1 VGARA
6 AVGALVLCGYL
17 AGLGYELTFPGSP
30 PANSPLAS
38 WLAAHGFR
46 SGLAS
51 YWQASSV
58 TVDTAD
64 QVTVRAVTGSLSPY
78 LWMADT
84 AWYNPALSKP
94 DFLIL
99 QRPPESELT
108 LLRKRF
114 GPVAHAYQVD
124 GYTVLTWHRNLL
136 LRTPLSFP
144 GVAQEF
150 YGTTMTGQRALRA
163 SQLGTE
169 PIR

>member
-1 VGARA
+1 MTA
-6 AVGALVLCGYL
+6 
-17 AGLGYELTFPGSP
+17 
-30 PANSPLAS
+30 
-38 WLAAHGFR
+38 
-46 SGLAS
+46 
-51 YWQASSV
+51 
-58 TVDTAD
+58 DTAD

-84 AWYNPALSKP
+84 TWYDPALSKP

-136 LRTPLSFP
+136 LTPLRHHDDRAA
-144 GVAQEF
+144 GVA
-150 YGTTMTGQRALRA
+150 GQPAWHRADQVVPEVPRRTDHKRV
-163 SQLGTE
+163 GTE
-169 PIR
+169 LGRDRC